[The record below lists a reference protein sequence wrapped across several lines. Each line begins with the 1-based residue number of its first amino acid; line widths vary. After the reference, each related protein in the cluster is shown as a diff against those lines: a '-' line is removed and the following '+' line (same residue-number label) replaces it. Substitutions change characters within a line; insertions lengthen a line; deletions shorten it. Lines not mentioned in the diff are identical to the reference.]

1 MPVVS
6 ATSWAGSLAT
16 VLPKGWTPLCA
27 GIWRICLGAKP
38 CVLVEKRRHP
48 MTEQLLR
55 EWPPGYGGVERVAH
69 ELAAVWGGTVW
80 SFDAQGFSSVEV
92 DALDVTYS
100 RRRLPCT
107 PPVAR
112 VRFPLLSPALW
123 QLLCS
128 MVIFL
133 LRGCC
138 WFWPCPG
145 CSGPVAG

>member
-1 MPVVS
+1 
-6 ATSWAGSLAT
+6 
-16 VLPKGWTPLCA
+16 
-27 GIWRICLGAKP
+27 
-38 CVLVEKRRHP
+38 

-80 SFDAQGFSSVEV
+80 SFDAQGFSTVEV
-92 DALDVTYS
+92 DALAVTYS